1 VLRLHELCGN
11 KFVSAGRPLARGL
24 FRSVALVVCLMR
36 KNVTQDF
43 TGAVFLPDLGLA
55 PRAGPVLGQGRVRR
69 DEPGRP

>member
-1 VLRLHELCGN
+1 M
-11 KFVSAGRPLARGL
+11 
-24 FRSVALVVCLMR
+24 VVCLMR

-43 TGAVFLPDLGLA
+43 ADAVFLPDLGLA